1 VELKQ
6 LQRDVGITF
15 IFVTH
20 DQGEALSMS
29 DRVAVFN
36 LGRVEQVGSP
46 REIYEHPTTEFVAG
60 FVGTANVVPDG
71 DGLVTVRPERIRF
84 GAPADDEHGAT
95 GIVDAVQYLGATT
108 RYRVHTSE
116 GTDVTVEVANT
127 SRAPGL
133 AVGDTVQLAWHDSD
147 RQRVGPPLAD
157 VTATD

>member
-1 VELKQ
+1 MRREEVVERVAAEL
-6 LQRDVGITF
+6 LQRRASQYQRDHRLDDDARRGHRTDVGTL
-15 IFVTH
+15 V
-20 DQGEALSMS
+20 
-29 DRVAVFN
+29 
-36 LGRVEQVGSP
+36 
-46 REIYEHPTTEFVAG
+46 
-60 FVGTANVVPDG
+60 DG